1 MIEFEALGGGG
12 AGYMY
17 INYAGVWQ
25 IGKSLKHFDDATDDI
40 TCTSNL
46 NLKFHISCTNTHMY
60 DVSLYLHTQ
69 ANVNAC

>member
-1 MIEFEALGGGG
+1 
-12 AGYMY
+12 MY

-46 NLKFHISCTNTHMY
+46 NLKFHISCTNTHTYMY